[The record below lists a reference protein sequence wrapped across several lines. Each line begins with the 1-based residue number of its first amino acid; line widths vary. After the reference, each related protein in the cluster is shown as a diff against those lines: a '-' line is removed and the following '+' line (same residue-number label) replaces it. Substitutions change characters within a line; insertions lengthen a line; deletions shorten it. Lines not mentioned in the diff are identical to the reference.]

1 MKWFIE
7 NIKWFGPTVAM
18 FILLGGTI
26 VGIAADV
33 IPRPARASDLEELVR
48 TTQENFDKLTRT
60 VQKVAEIQATATINS
75 EIAIKQAEIRAI
87 QRDYRQGE
95 VLSRDSQITI
105 DTLKDEIEDLRWQR
119 DNPQ

>member
-1 MKWFIE
+1 
-7 NIKWFGPTVAM
+7 M